1 MTTPQDIIGLLR
13 AEGLHDAIRS
23 YIEPDRITDP
33 VLAQAWRDA
42 RQAIMVVER
51 LLEREGW
58 GG

>member
-1 MTTPQDIIGLLR
+1 MVGFLR
-13 AEGLHDAIRS
+13 AEGLHDSIRS
-23 YIEPDRITDP
+23 YISPDRIEDE

-42 RQAIMVVER
+42 KQAIMVVER

>member
-1 MTTPQDIIGLLR
+1 MTGREVVGFLR
-13 AEGLHDAIRS
+13 AEGLHDSIRS
-23 YIEPDRITDP
+23 YISPDRIEDE

-42 RQAIMVVER
+42 KQAIMVVER